1 MSNDEP
7 TTIITVEDLKKRLR
21 LAGIDFSAYTDED
34 LQDLIDLTLENIEAV
49 TGLPIIN
56 PRLVTEY
63 EGRFHDRVY
72 ETDYYPL
79 QCCLITINGKEVEPH
94 RIDCDRGILYFKPRS
109 FGELEVKYKIQYAD
123 VVVLAGLVT
132 NMIILS
138 IDGDTVHGVW
148 NSVKE
153 GDVSVTYGAGSGGLQ
168 GKVDEA
174 LQTLKGYYSP
184 RVRLL

>member
-1 MSNDEP
+1 MGNDEP
-7 TTIITVEDLKKRLR
+7 TTVITVDDLKKRLM
-21 LAGIDFSAYTDED
+21 LAGIDFSTYTDED
-34 LQDLIDLTLENIEAV
+34 LQDLIDLTLENIESV
-49 TGLPIIN
+49 TGLPIRN

-63 EGRFHDRVY
+63 EDRFHDRVY

-109 FGELEVKYKIQYAD
+109 FGELEVKYKIQYTD
-123 VVVLAGLVT
+123 VAVLAGLVT

-148 NSVKE
+148 NSVRE